1 MGKSPAKWFKSI
13 LGKKGSKSG
22 TSKKSARNKGSL
34 ASAKEPAFTLSVD
47 PPLIPEPLPDNVKQI
62 EKDPNSEKGEAAK
75 SLSDE
80 VVNTSTKHDDDAG
93 GATTLSLPEDSQKLR
108 LEEAATKAQAAFR
121 GYLARQEFQT
131 LKGIIKLQA
140 VIRGHLVRRQ
150 AVATLYSLLGIVKI
164 QAVIR
169 GQLVRQSNV
178 ESGVLIKQT
187 LGNQALGYSKT
198 KTPIPPEQLL
208 KNVFTEK
215 LLSSSPSAMPL
226 QLQHGPG
233 EPNSAHEW
241 LMRWTVLQVWVA
253 DSQPKEISNS
263 KDQGGKKDQAIHNQS
278 GRRLRSDKIEN
289 GSSHPNVE
297 SEKVKSNTKKIPHHS
312 LKSISEHQGNE
323 IEKVKRNLK
332 KISKPILESS
342 VKSEV
347 DTDSSMQN
355 LQKSTS
361 TLALEL
367 SEKGGNTPCCGPEKP
382 ADLETQNLQK
392 STSTLA
398 LELSEKGGNTPC
410 CGPEKP
416 ADLETLPEGLPMATS
431 VNELCS
437 LPADIETFQ
446 SQVGDTNG
454 SRQNLTKSFCTE
466 ALELSEGCDRTPTIE
481 PTKPADVET
490 LPEKLSNLALI
501 TELCDTPASKI
512 KPEPV
517 ADKNEDITTPDKG
530 VNNNHEQ
537 NEDENIKHNQRRASL
552 PLKNDVDVGMRT
564 ARKVPSYMA
573 PTQSARAK
581 VREQASPRFEQE
593 VLENNALTRRYSMPS
608 STNGKMSS
616 SPQHQRLVQAC
627 GREGI
632 KIDRSLSSSRDGAG

>member
-1 MGKSPAKWFKSI
+1 M
-13 LGKKGSKSG
+13 
-22 TSKKSARNKGSL
+22 
-34 ASAKEPAFTLSVD
+34 
-47 PPLIPEPLPDNVKQI
+47 
-62 EKDPNSEKGEAAK
+62 
-75 SLSDE
+75 
-80 VVNTSTKHDDDAG
+80 
-93 GATTLSLPEDSQKLR
+93 
-108 LEEAATKAQAAFR
+108 
-121 GYLARQEFQT
+121 
-131 LKGIIKLQA
+131 LK
-140 VIRGHLVRRQ
+140 
-150 AVATLYSLLGIVKI
+150 
-164 QAVIR
+164 
-169 GQLVRQSNV
+169 
-178 ESGVLIKQT
+178 
-187 LGNQALGYSKT
+187 ALGYSKT

-241 LMRWTVLQVWVA
+241 LMRWTVLQVRVA

-297 SEKVKSNTKKIPHHS
+297 SEKVKSSTKKIPHHS

-332 KISKPILESS
+332 KVSKPILESS
-342 VKSEV
+342 VKSEL

-361 TLALEL
+361 TLAPEL
-367 SEKGGNTPCCGPEKP
+367 SEKGSNTPCCGPEKP
-382 ADLETQNLQK
+382 ADLET
-392 STSTLA
+392 
-398 LELSEKGGNTPC
+398 P
-410 CGPEKP
+410 
-416 ADLETLPEGLPMATS
+416 PEGLPMATS

-437 LPADIETFQ
+437 LPADIETLQ
-446 SQVGDTNG
+446 SQVGDTND
-454 SRQNLTKSFCTE
+454 SRQDLTKSFCTE

-490 LPEKLSNLALI
+490 LPKKLSNLALI
-501 TELCDTPASKI
+501 TELCDTQASKI

-632 KIDRSLSSSRDGAG
+632 KIDRSLSSSRDGADKVVRPEWKR